1 MIEKT
6 AKYLSQCP
14 FLDGTAVKVNYLN
27 EKPFAVS
34 LRMKSASPVVKRYA
48 DGGQMCECRF
58 TLELRQV
65 YCGADNENIAA
76 AQRCRDIEGWL
87 DSQNNAGIFPEFRNG
102 EQPLS
107 LTVEKSFEIVHIGNV
122 DARFEA
128 ELSLVYY
135 KE

>member
-6 AKYLSQCP
+6 AEYLSQCP
-14 FLDGTAVKVNYLN
+14 FLDGTAVKVNYLS
-27 EKPFAVS
+27 EKPFAAS

-48 DGGQMCECRF
+48 DGGQVCECRF
-58 TLELRQV
+58 ALELREV
-65 YCGADNENIAA
+65 YCSADNENIAA

-87 DSQNNAGIFPEFRNG
+87 ASQNSAGIFPELGVG

-107 LTVEKSFEIVHIGNV
+107 LTVERSFEIVHIGNV

-128 ELSLVYY
+128 ELSLIYY

>member
-6 AKYLSQCP
+6 AEYLSRCP

-27 EKPFAVS
+27 KKPFAVS

-58 TLELRQV
+58 VLDLRQV

-76 AQRCRDIEGWL
+76 AQRCRNIEEWL
-87 DSQNNAGIFPEFRNG
+87 ASQNDAGILPEPEDG
-102 EQPLS
+102 EQPVS
-107 LTVEKSFEIVHIGNV
+107 LTVEKSFEIVHIGNI

-128 ELSLVYY
+128 ELRLVYY

>member
-6 AKYLSQCP
+6 AEYLSQCP
-14 FLDGTAVKVNYLN
+14 FLDGAAVRVNYLN

-34 LRMKSASPVVKRYA
+34 LRMKSASPVVKKYA

-58 TLELRQV
+58 VLELRQV

-87 DSQNNAGIFPEFRNG
+87 GSQNSAGIFPELKGG
-102 EQPLS
+102 EKPLS
-107 LTVEKSFEIVHIGNV
+107 LTVEKSFEISHIGNI